1 MSENN
6 NPQHND
12 IIFYNTPTGDVK
24 DVNGKCS
31 KNSSS
36 SDVELFPFW
45 KQFSGVAANSKN
57 LQ

>member
-1 MSENN
+1 MSNDT
-6 NPQHND
+6 PQHND
-12 IIFYNTPTGDVK
+12 IIFCNTPTGDVK
-24 DVNGKCS
+24 DVNGNCS

-45 KQFSGVAANSKN
+45 KQFIGVAANSKN

>member
-1 MSENN
+1 MSNDT
-6 NPQHND
+6 PQHND

-24 DVNGKCS
+24 NVNGKCS

>member
-1 MSENN
+1 MKDT
-6 NPQHND
+6 PQHND

-24 DVNGKCS
+24 DVNGNCS

-45 KQFSGVAANSKN
+45 KQFIGVAANSKN